1 MSGGVEAGEVGR
13 RMREVLTLGTVVR
26 AELARR
32 LAMSVHDV
40 EAVEMVMTAQALG
53 GEQAALLGPA
63 ELARRLGV
71 SSAAA
76 TQSLHRLE
84 QAGHVVR
91 RPHPQDRRRQVVEVT
106 DSGRAHVL
114 QALLPLLALL
124 RASEERL
131 TPQESQAVLT
141 YLDGQA
147 AAYRAFL
154 GGPEPPA

>member
-1 MSGGVEAGEVGR
+1 MTGHARGGCFV
-13 RMREVLTLGTVVR
+13 
-26 AELARR
+26 
-32 LAMSVHDV
+32 
-40 EAVEMVMTAQALG
+40 ALEG
-53 GEQAALLGPA
+53 GEGAGKSTQAD
-63 ELARRLGV
+63 RLR
-71 SSAAA
+71 AW
-76 TQSLHRLE
+76 LE